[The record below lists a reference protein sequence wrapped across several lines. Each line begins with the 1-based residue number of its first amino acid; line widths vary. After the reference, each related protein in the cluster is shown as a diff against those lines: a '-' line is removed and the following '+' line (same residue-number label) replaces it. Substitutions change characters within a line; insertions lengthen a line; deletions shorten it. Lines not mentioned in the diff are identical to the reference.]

1 MSQAKIKC
9 IEIPSEIVTIISI
22 FIIPD
27 ENMLRLNFPFVFFN
41 NFEFSGRCSVCS
53 VIFGFMESCAKNA
66 KILRGFF
73 EKCFLEY
80 FLKN

>member
-9 IEIPSEIVTIISI
+9 IEIPSEIVTKISI

-41 NFEFSGRCSVCS
+41 NFEFSGRSSVLWKAVRKMPKYS
-53 VIFGFMESCAKNA
+53 GV
-66 KILRGFF
+66 FF

-80 FLKN
+80 FLKD